1 MVLGLIL
8 YEAVDLLY
16 NIGSLTINGTI
27 SVYNW
32 YYTVPNGDIPKEKEI
47 EMLRMRLEN
56 LEKKLLANGTGE
68 NHEETENGEQ
78 KNGNN

>member
-27 SVYNW
+27 SVYKW
-32 YYTVPNGDIPKEKEI
+32 YYSVPDKNIPKEREI
-47 EMLRMRLEN
+47 EMLLLRLEN
-56 LEKKLLANGTGE
+56 LEKKLLTNGTGE
-68 NHEETENGEQ
+68 NHEETENRE
-78 KNGNN
+78 